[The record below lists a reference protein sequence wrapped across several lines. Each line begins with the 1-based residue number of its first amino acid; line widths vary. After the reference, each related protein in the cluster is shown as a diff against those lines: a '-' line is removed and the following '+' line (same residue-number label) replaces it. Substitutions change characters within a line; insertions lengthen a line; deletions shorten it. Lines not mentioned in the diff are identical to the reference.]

1 MFPERSDKF
10 KRFLS
15 FQLLHGIT
23 LCKSLGRWGGGEGG
37 GGGGRCIMRDVEMK
51 NVVKHVA

>member
-1 MFPERSDKF
+1 MVSPYVKVWGGGE
-10 KRFLS
+10 
-15 FQLLHGIT
+15 GGG
-23 LCKSLGRWGGGEGG
+23 LGRWGGGGG